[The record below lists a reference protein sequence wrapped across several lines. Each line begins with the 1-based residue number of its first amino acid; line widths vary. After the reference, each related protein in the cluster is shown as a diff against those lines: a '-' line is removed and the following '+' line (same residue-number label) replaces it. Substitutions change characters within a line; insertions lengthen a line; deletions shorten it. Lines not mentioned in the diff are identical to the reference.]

1 MTRAARQDPG
11 WSPGPSSVLSARA
24 VQVVVATAARSGVL
38 GDHQAQ
44 VCCQVGTARRGQF
57 AAEPPAAARQA
68 SAALVGPVFVEQ
80 RSQCR
85 DYLRKFYACQIQ
97 RGVVVAALCSTDQI
111 AQAIV

>member
-11 WSPGPSSVLSARA
+11 WSPGPSSVLSARP

-44 VCCQVGTARRGQF
+44 VCGQVRTARRWQL
-57 AAEPPAAARQA
+57 AAEAPAAAGEA
-68 SAALVGPVFVEQ
+68 SAAFVRPVFVEQ
-80 RSQCR
+80 CSQCR

-97 RGVVVAALCSTDQI
+97 RRIVVAALCSTDQI
-111 AQAIV
+111 A